1 MVAIEDTDG
10 LDAFLFEKLKHFE
23 RELQKIQSGVAAA
36 QFVGARIR
44 PLIKPYHYVDHGLAA
59 AEST

>member
-10 LDAFLFEKLKHFE
+10 LDAFLFEELEHFE
-23 RELQKIQSGVAAA
+23 RELQKIQGGVTAA

-44 PLIKPYHYVDHGLAA
+44 PLVKPDHYVDDSLAA
-59 AEST
+59 TEST